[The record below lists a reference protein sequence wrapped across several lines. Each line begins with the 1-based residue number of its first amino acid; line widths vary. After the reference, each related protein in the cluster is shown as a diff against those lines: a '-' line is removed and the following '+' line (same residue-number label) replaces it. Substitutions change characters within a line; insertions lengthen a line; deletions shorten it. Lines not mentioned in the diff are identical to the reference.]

1 MSTEHKIEPTETPQ
15 HSQTELHSSDGLTAG
30 EILRQRREELGLSQK
45 DIAQKLRLKVS
56 VIESVESHEFGS
68 HQVATFIRGYFRSY
82 AKVVGINEKEILKVL
97 ELSGEG
103 QHQHKEHMMHSFSQ
117 QTKKQKHDSHIMR
130 ITWGVLVVII
140 GISSIW
146 WWQNH
151 QQDTLSASSIKQDQ
165 AATVDTVLEQNQS
178 NEQENGSGDLDVSA
192 SSDDLSSDDSQN
204 SDVLTQDAQESDTSS
219 SEEAVVSDAQT
230 PESQEEAKIEALSQ
244 SETSNKPL
252 VMNFRNDCWIQVKDS
267 QNKILATG
275 MKKAGES
282 VTLTGNTPYSIILGA
297 PEGVSITL
305 ADEPVDLSRYTAG
318 KAARLTLP

>member
-30 EILRQRREELGLSQK
+30 EILRQRREKLGLSQK

-82 AKVVGINEKEILKVL
+82 AKVVGISEKEILKVL

-103 QHQHKEHMMHSFSQ
+103 QHQHKEHMMQSFSH

-165 AATVDTVLEQNQS
+165 AVAANSVLDQTQ
-178 NEQENGSGDLDVSA
+178 QEDNSDDLDLSM
-192 SSDDLSSDDSQN
+192 SSDDISSDESQD
-204 SDVLTQDAQESDTSS
+204 SDVVAQDAQESNTSS
-219 SEEAVVSDAQT
+219 SEVAVALDAQT
-230 PESQEEAKIEALSQ
+230 PQSQEEAKIEALSQ

-252 VMNFRNDCWIQVKDS
+252 VMNFKNDCWIQVKDS

>member
-30 EILRQRREELGLSQK
+30 EILRQRREKLGLSQK

-82 AKVVGINEKEILKVL
+82 AKVVGISEKEILKVL

-103 QHQHKEHMMHSFSQ
+103 QHQHKEHMMQSFSH

-165 AATVDTVLEQNQS
+165 AVASNSVLDQNQ
-178 NEQENGSGDLDVSA
+178 QENNSDDLDLSM
-192 SSDDLSSDDSQN
+192 SSDDISSDESQD
-204 SDVLTQDAQESDTSS
+204 SDVVAQDAQESNTSS
-219 SEEAVVSDAQT
+219 SEVAVALNAQT
-230 PESQEEAKIEALSQ
+230 PQSQEEAKIEALSQ

-252 VMNFRNDCWIQVKDS
+252 VMNFKNDCWIQVKDS

>member
-1 MSTEHKIEPTETPQ
+1 MSIEHKIEPTETPQ

-30 EILRQRREELGLSQK
+30 EILRQRREKLGLSQK

-82 AKVVGINEKEILKVL
+82 AKVVGISEKEILKVL

-103 QHQHKEHMMHSFSQ
+103 QHQHKEHMMQSFSH

-165 AATVDTVLEQNQS
+165 AVAANSVLDQTQ
-178 NEQENGSGDLDVSA
+178 QEDNSDDLDLSM
-192 SSDDLSSDDSQN
+192 SSDDISSDESQD
-204 SDVLTQDAQESDTSS
+204 SDVVAQDTQELNTSS
-219 SEEAVVSDAQT
+219 SEVAIALDAQT
-230 PESQEEAKIEALSQ
+230 PQSQEEAKIEALSQ

-252 VMNFRNDCWIQVKDS
+252 VMNFKNDCWIQVKDS

-282 VTLTGNTPYSIILGA
+282 VTLTGNTPYFIILGA

>member
-30 EILRQRREELGLSQK
+30 EILRQRREKLGLSQK

-82 AKVVGINEKEILKVL
+82 AKVVGISEKEILKVL

-103 QHQHKEHMMHSFSQ
+103 QHQHKEHMMQSFSH

-165 AATVDTVLEQNQS
+165 AVAANSVLDQNQ
-178 NEQENGSGDLDVSA
+178 QEDNSDNLDLSM
-192 SSDDLSSDDSQN
+192 SSDDISSDESQD
-204 SDVLTQDAQESDTSS
+204 SDVVAQDTQELNTSS
-219 SEEAVVSDAQT
+219 SEVAVALDAQT
-230 PESQEEAKIEALSQ
+230 PQSQEEAKIEALSQ

-252 VMNFRNDCWIQVKDS
+252 VMNFKNDCWIQVKDS

>member
-30 EILRQRREELGLSQK
+30 EILRQRREKLGLSQK

-82 AKVVGINEKEILKVL
+82 AKVVGISEKEILKVL

-103 QHQHKEHMMHSFSQ
+103 QHQHKEHMMQSFSH

-165 AATVDTVLEQNQS
+165 TVASNSVLDQNQ
-178 NEQENGSGDLDVSA
+178 QENNSDDLDLSM
-192 SSDDLSSDDSQN
+192 SSDDISSDESQD
-204 SDVLTQDAQESDTSS
+204 SDVVAQDTQELNTSS
-219 SEEAVVSDAQT
+219 SEVAVALDAQT
-230 PESQEEAKIEALSQ
+230 PQSQEEAKIEAVSQ

-252 VMNFRNDCWIQVKDS
+252 VMNFKNDCWIQVKDS

>member
-30 EILRQRREELGLSQK
+30 EILRQRREKLGLSQK

-82 AKVVGINEKEILKVL
+82 AKVVGISEKEILKVL

-103 QHQHKEHMMHSFSQ
+103 QHQHKEHMMQSFSH

-165 AATVDTVLEQNQS
+165 AVAANSVLDQTQ
-178 NEQENGSGDLDVSA
+178 QEDNSDDLDLSM
-192 SSDDLSSDDSQN
+192 SSDDISSDESQD
-204 SDVLTQDAQESDTSS
+204 SDVVAQDTQELNTSS
-219 SEEAVVSDAQT
+219 SEVAIALDAQT
-230 PESQEEAKIEALSQ
+230 PQSQEEAKIEALSQ

-252 VMNFRNDCWIQVKDS
+252 VMNFKNDCWIQVKDS

>member
-30 EILRQRREELGLSQK
+30 EILRQRREKLGLSQK

-82 AKVVGINEKEILKVL
+82 AKVVGISEKEILKVL

-103 QHQHKEHMMHSFSQ
+103 QHQHKEHMMQSFSH

-165 AATVDTVLEQNQS
+165 AVAANSVLDQNQ
-178 NEQENGSGDLDVSA
+178 QENNSDDLDLSM
-192 SSDDLSSDDSQN
+192 SSDDISSDESQD
-204 SDVLTQDAQESDTSS
+204 SDVVAQDAQESNTSS
-219 SEEAVVSDAQT
+219 SEVAVALDAQT
-230 PESQEEAKIEALSQ
+230 PQSQEEAKIEALSQ

-252 VMNFRNDCWIQVKDS
+252 VMNFKNDCWIQVKDS

>member
-30 EILRQRREELGLSQK
+30 EILRQRREKLGLSQK

-82 AKVVGINEKEILKVL
+82 AKVVGISEKEILKVL

-103 QHQHKEHMMHSFSQ
+103 QHQHKEHMMQSFSH

-165 AATVDTVLEQNQS
+165 AVAANSVLDQNQ
-178 NEQENGSGDLDVSA
+178 QEDNSDDLDLSM
-192 SSDDLSSDDSQN
+192 SSDDISSDESQD
-204 SDVLTQDAQESDTSS
+204 SDVVAQDTQELNTSS
-219 SEEAVVSDAQT
+219 SEVAVALDAQT
-230 PESQEEAKIEALSQ
+230 PQSQEEAKIEALSQ

-252 VMNFRNDCWIQVKDS
+252 VMNFKNDCWIQVKDS

>member
-1 MSTEHKIEPTETPQ
+1 MSTEHKIEATETPQ

-30 EILRQRREELGLSQK
+30 EILRQRREKLGLSQK
-45 DIAQKLRLKVS
+45 YIAQKLRLKVS

-82 AKVVGINEKEILKVL
+82 AKVVGISEKEILKVL

-103 QHQHKEHMMHSFSQ
+103 QHQHKEHMMQSFSH

-165 AATVDTVLEQNQS
+165 AVAANSVLDQTQ
-178 NEQENGSGDLDVSA
+178 QEDNSDDLDLSM
-192 SSDDLSSDDSQN
+192 SSDDISSDESQD
-204 SDVLTQDAQESDTSS
+204 SDVVAQDTQELNTSS
-219 SEEAVVSDAQT
+219 SEVAVALDAQT
-230 PESQEEAKIEALSQ
+230 PQSQEEAKIEALSQ

-252 VMNFRNDCWIQVKDS
+252 VMNFKNDCWIQVKDS

>member
-1 MSTEHKIEPTETPQ
+1 MSTEHKIEATETPQ

-30 EILRQRREELGLSQK
+30 EILRQRREKLGLSQK
-45 DIAQKLRLKVS
+45 YIAQKLRLKVS

-82 AKVVGINEKEILKVL
+82 AKVVGISEKEILKVL

-103 QHQHKEHMMHSFSQ
+103 QHQHKEHMMQSFSH

-165 AATVDTVLEQNQS
+165 AVAANSVLDQTQ
-178 NEQENGSGDLDVSA
+178 QEDN
-192 SSDDLSSDDSQN
+192 SDDLDLSMSSSDESQD
-204 SDVLTQDAQESDTSS
+204 SDVVAQDTQELNTSS
-219 SEEAVVSDAQT
+219 SEVAVALDAQT
-230 PESQEEAKIEALSQ
+230 PQSQEEAKIEALSQ

-252 VMNFRNDCWIQVKDS
+252 VMNFKNDCWIQVKDS